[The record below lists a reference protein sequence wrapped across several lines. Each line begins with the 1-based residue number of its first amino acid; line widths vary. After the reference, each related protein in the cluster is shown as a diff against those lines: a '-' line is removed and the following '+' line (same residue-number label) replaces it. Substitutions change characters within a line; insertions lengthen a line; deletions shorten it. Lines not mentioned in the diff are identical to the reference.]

1 AGAPRTVA
9 AARHPPRRTAASL
22 PPGPRTVALGA
33 RPDNVRVLH
42 ASPVAPPETVTLRPD
57 TVCVTSSPSNR
68 ATADPPRTLMT
79 PVVPPV
85 SVKVMVRSGVPSPT
99 ATSTGPTANI
109 TDRQSVV

>member
-1 AGAPRTVA
+1 M
-9 AARHPPRRTAASL
+9 
-22 PPGPRTVALGA
+22 
-33 RPDNVRVLH
+33 
-42 ASPVAPPETVTLRPD
+42 APPETVTLRPD

-109 TDRQSVV
+109 TRGSTASTTQSFFKFRMTPFAEPQDHNNVSRNA